1 MGGNMKAKKI
11 LNMLYFIIVYQLI
24 RIALKNVIFL
34 LVQPGIIAN
43 ILINTGI
50 IIITLLLLI
59 FYMRNN
65 LNKGES
71 ENLFKCFLIGLGII
85 FALNFASLFIT
96 RSFNTENYLNLIFN
110 ILLIPI
116 FDEFV
121 FRGYLWERINKRS
134 DNLYF
139 NVLIL
144 ALLEG
149 VWQLGFIDNIIINDI
164 YTKTAFAPTINF
176 WQLLIGIGYGV
187 IMGLT
192 KIKFKNNKVCILVHA
207 ICNTLLR

>member
-1 MGGNMKAKKI
+1 MKAKKI

-71 ENLFKCFLIGLGII
+71 ENLFKRFLIGLGII

-96 RSFNTENYLNLIFN
+96 KSFNTENYLNLIFN

-164 YTKTAFAPTINF
+164 YTKTAFAPTIIF